1 MLTQF
6 SQQWKSQQS
15 HPKVRPPKAQNPSF
29 LQVAISTYD
38 LFGRVHGMAAQ
49 LGFVMLH
56 LKKQMRPKWR
66 CLTMDSTI
74 FGENQTKNIR
84 THT

>member
-1 MLTQF
+1 MLTQC

-15 HPKVRPPKAQNPSF
+15 HPKVRPPKAF
-29 LQVAISTYD
+29 LQISIGTYD

-49 LGFVMLH
+49 LRFVMLH

-74 FGENQTKNIR
+74 FGENQTKNIG